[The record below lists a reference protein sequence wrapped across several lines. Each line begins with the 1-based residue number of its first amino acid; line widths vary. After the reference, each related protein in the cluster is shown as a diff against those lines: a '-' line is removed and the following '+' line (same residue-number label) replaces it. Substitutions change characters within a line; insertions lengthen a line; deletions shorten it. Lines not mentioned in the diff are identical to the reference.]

1 MNKSLG
7 EFIKSKSIVI
17 GVGIIAIICLAD
29 FLISMLPSI
38 LGNKPDSSAIITQQ
52 LNTILGTE
60 NNDRLSGTEDKDK
73 LVGQA
78 GNDELLGEGDNDA
91 LIGGA
96 GSDRLDGGAGIDVAV
111 YENSTAVIV
120 DLSQGTAKEG
130 SESIDTLVAVENII
144 GSSYSDRLLGNDEAN
159 SLTGGGGADFL
170 AGKGGD
176 DLILGGEGEDILEGG
191 EGQDTFLYLNF
202 DEGIDRIKDFEVGVD
217 RIKLFT
223 EGFGTQFAAGT
234 LSENYFIEGTK
245 AIAAEQHF
253 IYDRSSGKLYFDL
266 DGLGTIEPVL
276 IITFDGSPALS
287 AKDISLF

>member
-1 MNKSLG
+1 MNKSSG
-7 EFIKSKSIVI
+7 EFIKSRSIVI
-17 GVGIIAIICLAD
+17 GVGIVATICLAD
-29 FLISMLPSI
+29 FIISMLPNI
-38 LGNKPDSSAIITQQ
+38 GDETDSSAIVTQE
-52 LNTILGTE
+52 LNTRSGTE
-60 NNDRLSGTEDKDK
+60 DNDRLLGTEDKDK

-96 GSDRLDGGAGIDVAV
+96 GSDRLDGGAGIDVAI
-111 YENSTAVIV
+111 YENSTAVTV
-120 DLSQGTAKEG
+120 DLSLGTGKEG
-130 SESIDTLVAVENII
+130 SDTDTLVAVENII
-144 GSSYSDRLLGNDEAN
+144 GSQYSDRLGGNDEAN
-159 SLTGGGGADFL
+159 SLTGGDGADL
-170 AGKGGD
+170 LVGKGGD
-176 DLILGGEGEDILEGG
+176 DLILGGEDEDILEGG

-202 DEGIDRIKDFEVGVD
+202 DEGVDRIKDFEVGVD

-234 LSENYFIEGTK
+234 LPAKYFIEGTK

-253 IYDRSSGKLYFDL
+253 IYDRTSGNLYFDL
-266 DGLGTIEPVL
+266 DGNDTIEPVL

>member
-1 MNKSLG
+1 MKKSSG

-17 GVGIIAIICLAD
+17 GVGIVAAICLAD
-29 FLISMLPSI
+29 FLISMLSNI
-38 LGNKPDSSAIITQQ
+38 GDRTDSNAIVTQQ

-60 NNDRLSGTEDKDK
+60 DNDRLLGTEDKDK

-96 GSDRLDGGAGIDVAV
+96 GSDRLDGGAGTDVAI
-111 YENSTAVIV
+111 YENSTAVTV
-120 DLSQGTAKEG
+120 DLSLGTAKEG
-130 SESIDTLVAVENII
+130 SDSIDTLVGVENII
-144 GSSYSDRLLGNDEAN
+144 GSSYGDRLLGNDGVN
-159 SLTGGGGADFL
+159 SLTGGDGADL
-170 AGKGGD
+170 LIGKGGD
-176 DLILGGEGEDILEGG
+176 DLILGGEDEDILEGG

-202 DEGIDRIKDFEVGVD
+202 DEGVDRIEDFEVGVD

-234 LSENYFIEGTK
+234 LPENYFIEGTK

-266 DGLGTIEPVL
+266 DGSGTIKQFL
-276 IITFDGSPALS
+276 IITFDGHPALS